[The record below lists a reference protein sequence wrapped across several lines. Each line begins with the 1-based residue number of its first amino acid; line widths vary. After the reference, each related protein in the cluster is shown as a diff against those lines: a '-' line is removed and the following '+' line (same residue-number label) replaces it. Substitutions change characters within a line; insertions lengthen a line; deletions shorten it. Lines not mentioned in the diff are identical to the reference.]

1 MKLID
6 MMKQRVAVTNKIIQ
20 SEYDKIWKKCKDA
33 YNGDHWVEGAPY
45 HTINLIWATIMTE
58 TPALFFDV
66 PKYTLKPTS
75 SKMTE
80 DLKLKNEALLN
91 KIIRSKEMSFK
102 QVIKNTILAA
112 HMDLGIVEW
121 GCNSKFID
129 NPNAGEPV
137 MDMIPNP
144 QTGEP
149 MEFPMQDLDGNQIS
163 EPEKIAEKDSFFIR
177 RIKATDFG
185 VDNSGEEIF
194 EKLRWFWVRDYVT
207 KKKVMETYHVSSRS
221 LEGVKYVIKG
231 YEDIDKDEDHIDMKT
246 ELDNIDDN
254 EDYQRI
260 AVYRLFDRDR
270 EELYT
275 FCEGYD
281 KFLDKEPLPEN
292 INIAVLKY
300 NNKLG
305 EFYQIPEIFPL
316 IDPQKEI
323 EIATNMIAEHMKKN
337 SRNGW
342 YDENLVEKTDVEKLE
357 NPYSMTM
364 IPVKKN
370 GQLAFGTIDLGPV
383 DSTVYGNLKTQVD
396 FFNQIAGMASS
407 HRGGDAK
414 SSTATAEMISDKYQ
428 GIRQKD
434 KGMATR
440 DFLCKIGNGTL
451 NCIQENL
458 TMPMEIEVIGED
470 KKPKVMQYI
479 PTIDKYSDFDAE
491 LDIRSFSAPNEELE
505 RAQWLSLLDIMSKA
519 PHLFTN
525 PVIAKETLLR
535 HGIESEDL
543 QKAVVQVAFEMMKQR
558 LIEAEGGAGGKNQK
572 GSPPAPKM
580 RGPAQGMAQLMG
592 SQIGR

>member
-6 MMKQRVAVTNKIIQ
+6 MMKQRVTVTKKIIQ
-20 SEYDKIWKKCKDA
+20 DEYDKIWKKCKDA
-33 YNGDHWVEGAPY
+33 YNGDHWVEGSPY

-58 TPALFFDV
+58 TPALLFDV

-91 KIIRSKEMSFK
+91 KIIRSKDMAFK
-102 QVIKNTILAA
+102 QVIKNAILAA

-129 NPNAGEPV
+129 NPNAGEPI

-144 QTGEP
+144 QTGQV
-149 MEFPMQDLDGNQIS
+149 MQIPMQDLDGNPIT
-163 EPEKIAEKDSFFIR
+163 EPEKISKDDSFFIK

-185 VDNSGEEIF
+185 FDPSGEEIF
-194 EKLRWFWVRDYVT
+194 KDLKWFWIRDYIT
-207 KKKVMETYHVSSRS
+207 KKKIMETYHVSSKS
-221 LEGVKYVIKG
+221 LEGVNYTIRG
-231 YEDIDKDEDHIDMKT
+231 YEDIDKDKNNIEMKA
-246 ELDNIDDN
+246 ELEGIEDN
-254 EDYQRI
+254 EDYHVI
-260 AVYRLFDRDR
+260 ARYRLFDRTR

-281 KFLDKEPLPEN
+281 KFLDKEPLPES
-292 INIAVLKY
+292 INIAVLRY

-305 EFYQIPEIFPL
+305 EFYQIPEIYPL

-337 SRNGW
+337 SRNMW
-342 YDENLVEKTDVEKLE
+342 YDENLVEKNEVKKLE
-357 NPYSMTM
+357 DPYTATF

-370 GQLAFGTIDLGPV
+370 GQFAFGPIDMGPV

-440 DFLCKIGNGTL
+440 DFLIETGNGLL

-470 KKPKVMQYI
+470 EKPKVIQYI
-479 PTIDKYSDFDAE
+479 PTIDKYSNFDAE

-535 HGIESEDL
+535 HGVESKDL
-543 QKAVVQVAFEMMKQR
+543 QKAIVQVAMEMMQQR
-558 LIEAEGGAGGKNQK
+558 MIEAEMGGGGKNQK
-572 GSPPAPKM
+572 GSPPASKQ